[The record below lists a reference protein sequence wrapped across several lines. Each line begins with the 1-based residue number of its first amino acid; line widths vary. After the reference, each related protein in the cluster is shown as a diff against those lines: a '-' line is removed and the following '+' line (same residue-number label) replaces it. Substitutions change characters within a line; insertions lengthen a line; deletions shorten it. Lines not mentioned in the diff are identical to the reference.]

1 MSIIISNSIMIY
13 IIQQGTQF
21 TRPVNEQAL
30 LTDSIIAITGI
41 QFINLGLF
49 FILIF
54 MRIRFLDRFFLGGD
68 VLNGDFED
76 FTAMW
81 YINVGT

>member
-1 MSIIISNSIMIY
+1 MINSI
-13 IIQQGTQF
+13 
-21 TRPVNEQAL
+21 
-30 LTDSIIAITGI
+30 SAITGI

-54 MRIRFLDRFFLGGD
+54 MKIRILDSFIPGVF
-68 VLNGDFED
+68 VGDFED